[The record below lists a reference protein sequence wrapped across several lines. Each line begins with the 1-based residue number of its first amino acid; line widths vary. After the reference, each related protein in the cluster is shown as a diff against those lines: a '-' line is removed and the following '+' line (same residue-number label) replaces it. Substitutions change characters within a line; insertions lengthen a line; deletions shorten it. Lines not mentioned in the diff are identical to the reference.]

1 MMQNGWQ
8 LFRPGFDESG
18 FFSSRYLVAETPSLN
33 AGILF
38 SDSGMQACS
47 FGMEGP
53 LMFLAWFAPN
63 LFLLTASTSGC
74 ANTIVIP
81 VRPGRRHIV
90 THLCGSPQ
98 RPFLGK
104 YQSAP

>member
-1 MMQNGWQ
+1 
-8 LFRPGFDESG
+8 
-18 FFSSRYLVAETPSLN
+18 
-33 AGILF
+33 
-38 SDSGMQACS
+38 MQACS

-74 ANTIVIP
+74 ANTTVIP

-98 RPFLGK
+98 RPFLWEIPV
-104 YQSAP
+104 SAVVIDDSNAEGRDILQDISPKGPTHPYPHNNPPRLA